1 MAWRRG
7 AASAGSLGGVTAG
20 TAAGLVWGLAFLV
33 PVLLHGWSAVAV
45 TSGRYLAYGAVS
57 AILFALGG
65 RSLRGLTRRHWRP
78 ALAFAITGNVGY
90 YLLLVLGI
98 ELIGAPV
105 TDIVIGCIPVTLA
118 LAGNIASRAYA
129 WRKLALPVGLVTAGL
144 LFANI
149 PAVAASP
156 GSGSVTGKVLGLLA
170 AFGAVALWTWYGL
183 ANARFLSRNP
193 EVPNASWST
202 LVGLFTGAI
211 TLIGLPLAVVT
222 HQIGRPSDVRSV
234 TWLVGG
240 SLVLGVIVSWGGTFL
255 WNLASARLS
264 TVSAGMLVNVET
276 VAGYAYVYAAR
287 AQWPPPGQLLGFA
300 LIVIGVLIVVRRP
313 AAQRGSTPPMAAA
326 TWRGWRIQR
335 HRQRTLTQPRR
346 AAQPDAPPAH
356 PAASPPPP
364 AEISVHTRSNS
375 PTEPKAPRAAS
386 AAAVATAA
394 LRPNSASRNPIS
406 TESPSQ

>member
-1 MAWRRG
+1 M
-7 AASAGSLGGVTAG
+7 
-20 TAAGLVWGLAFLV
+20 
-33 PVLLHGWSAVAV
+33 AV
-45 TSGRYLAYGAVS
+45 TS
-57 AILFALGG
+57 
-65 RSLRGLTRRHWRP
+65 
-78 ALAFAITGNVGY
+78 
-90 YLLLVLGI
+90 
-98 ELIGAPV
+98 PV

-118 LAGNIASRAYA
+118 LAGNAASRAYA

-156 GSGSVTGKVLGLLA
+156 GNGSVTGKALGLLA

-183 ANARFLSRNP
+183 ANARFLNRNP

-313 AAQRGSTPPMAAA
+313 AAQRGS
-326 TWRGWRIQR
+326 
-335 HRQRTLTQPRR
+335 
-346 AAQPDAPPAH
+346 APPTA
-356 PAASPPPP
+356 
-364 AEISVHTRSNS
+364 
-375 PTEPKAPRAAS
+375 

>member
-1 MAWRRG
+1 MAWKRG

-129 WRKLALPVGLVTAGL
+129 WRKLALPVGLVTA
-144 LFANI
+144 
-149 PAVAASP
+149 
-156 GSGSVTGKVLGLLA
+156 
-170 AFGAVALWTWYGL
+170 
-183 ANARFLSRNP
+183 
-193 EVPNASWST
+193 
-202 LVGLFTGAI
+202 AI

-276 VAGYAYVYAAR
+276 VAGYAYVYAAH

-313 AAQRGSTPPMAAA
+313 AAQRGS
-326 TWRGWRIQR
+326 
-335 HRQRTLTQPRR
+335 
-346 AAQPDAPPAH
+346 APPTDRKSTRLNSSH
-356 PAASPPPP
+356 
-364 AEISVHTRSNS
+364 EWIS
-375 PTEPKAPRAAS
+375 
-386 AAAVATAA
+386 
-394 LRPNSASRNPIS
+394 
-406 TESPSQ
+406 

>member
-1 MAWRRG
+1 MAWKRG

-156 GSGSVTGKVLGLLA
+156 GNGSVTGKALGLLA

-183 ANARFLSRNP
+183 ANARFLNRNP

-240 SLVLGVIVSWGGTFL
+240 SLVLVVS
-255 WNLASARLS
+255 
-264 TVSAGMLVNVET
+264 
-276 VAGYAYVYAAR
+276 
-287 AQWPPPGQLLGFA
+287 
-300 LIVIGVLIVVRRP
+300 GVLIVVRRP
-313 AAQRGSTPPMAAA
+313 AAQRGS
-326 TWRGWRIQR
+326 
-335 HRQRTLTQPRR
+335 
-346 AAQPDAPPAH
+346 APPTA
-356 PAASPPPP
+356 
-364 AEISVHTRSNS
+364 
-375 PTEPKAPRAAS
+375 